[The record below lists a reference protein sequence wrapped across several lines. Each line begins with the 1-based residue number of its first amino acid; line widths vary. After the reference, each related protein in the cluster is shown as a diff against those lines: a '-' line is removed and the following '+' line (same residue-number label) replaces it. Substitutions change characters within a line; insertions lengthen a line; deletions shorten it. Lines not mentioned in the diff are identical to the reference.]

1 MTNKPSHI
9 YVRYSIWLAA
19 FTVIVLI
26 ILLASTVYYVRER
39 AIIELFSAQQA
50 SIAYLTASR
59 IEESIEKCE
68 KGMIMLSK
76 LLSAQDV
83 DREKK
88 RENIKTLYD
97 EIHEIVLTIVGI
109 DKNDV
114 VLYGYPENIS
124 SKILGKKV
132 EDPAINHAMKKMHQ
146 RYTGEIRI
154 FKDIDRN
161 PNAFSSKTIGIVL
174 PFLTQDEKYDGAI
187 LAVLQPQRIIRR
199 AISRDQIYLNDFW
212 LVDESGEIV
221 FHPNQDIIGKHIQ
234 ELTPQGY
241 TPFKMFS
248 YNRERYSEL
257 ILYQKDKQEKCII
270 AYAPIRIGIA
280 QWWIVLVTPYDKV
293 LKPIRRASLNIMFGA
308 IGLIAV
314 VIIATI
320 SIARSDVKRMRLKEE
335 LKRLKE
341 SEEWQGK
348 LLREKMTIEGIV
360 EGSPVATFV
369 LDKNHKV
376 ILWNR
381 ACTDL
386 TGYSSEEMIN
396 TDNYYKPFYENKRPF
411 LADFIIDH
419 NVESFDEYYGK
430 GTVSKSE
437 SIEGAYEAVKHFK
450 NINGKDR
457 HLHFLAAPIFD
468 EKGEIV
474 AAIETFLDVTKEV
487 ELTNSLQEYAEIL
500 QNEVDENIRLRKDM
514 EELYNYL
521 QSIIDNLPDKIF
533 DLSKDGIINYVS
545 REINRGRRGEY
556 GPKGKHF
563 TEFVAPEHREYVIS
577 KWQDA
582 KKGIF
587 KPYELEVVTK
597 KGTKRNLLIT
607 PSPIKGTDRFVLVQ
621 RDITELK
628 NLEEKYYESQKLAAI
643 GQLSAGIAHEVRNP
657 LSSIKM
663 SLQILEKR
671 MQPSGNDLKRFKIAQ
686 REVEHLEKLVSDVL
700 IYAKPSD
707 PQKEPFDMRSIIER
721 ALAMVE
727 KSLKDK
733 DIDVQKIY
741 TEDIDI
747 IFVDPSMIKQAL
759 INIFQNAIDAMEPN
773 GKLMISLKNDEQ
785 SLVIEIDDNGSGI
798 DEDDL
803 PYVFNPFFTKKNHG
817 TGLGLTQV
825 KKIIDQHNGEI
836 EILSKKGEGTR
847 FIITLPKGDM

>member
-1 MTNKPSHI
+1 
-9 YVRYSIWLAA
+9 
-19 FTVIVLI
+19 
-26 ILLASTVYYVRER
+26 
-39 AIIELFSAQQA
+39 
-50 SIAYLTASR
+50 
-59 IEESIEKCE
+59 
-68 KGMIMLSK
+68 
-76 LLSAQDV
+76 
-83 DREKK
+83 
-88 RENIKTLYD
+88 
-97 EIHEIVLTIVGI
+97 
-109 DKNDV
+109 
-114 VLYGYPENIS
+114 
-124 SKILGKKV
+124 
-132 EDPAINHAMKKMHQ
+132 
-146 RYTGEIRI
+146 
-154 FKDIDRN
+154 
-161 PNAFSSKTIGIVL
+161 
-174 PFLTQDEKYDGAI
+174 
-187 LAVLQPQRIIRR
+187 
-199 AISRDQIYLNDFW
+199 
-212 LVDESGEIV
+212 
-221 FHPNQDIIGKHIQ
+221 
-234 ELTPQGY
+234 
-241 TPFKMFS
+241 MFS

-335 LKRLKE
+335 LKRLNE

-419 NVESFDEYYGK
+419 NVENFDEYYGK

-563 TEFVAPEHREYVIS
+563 TEFVAPENREYVIS

-741 TEDIDI
+741 AEDIDI

-773 GKLMISLKNDEQ
+773 GKLIISLKNDEQ